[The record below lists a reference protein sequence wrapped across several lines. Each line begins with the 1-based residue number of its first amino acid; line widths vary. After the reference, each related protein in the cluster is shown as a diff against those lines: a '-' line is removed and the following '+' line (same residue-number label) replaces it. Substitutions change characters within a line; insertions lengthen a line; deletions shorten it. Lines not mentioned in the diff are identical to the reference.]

1 MCMVYRLDVS
11 WIFLYNRYGDSYVL
25 LYMGDRGSWFDGYG
39 FSYDNCRASVIVCFS
54 DYYEKNFK
62 RNDGSNLVMLF
73 YNLDKLLPE
82 IEKKQA

>member
-1 MCMVYRLDVS
+1 
-11 WIFLYNRYGDSYVL
+11 
-25 LYMGDRGSWFDGYG
+25 MGNMGSWFDGYSL
-39 FSYDNCRASVIVCFS
+39 SYDNCRTSVTVCFS